1 MYINKDSN
9 NTSDT
14 YSDYSES
21 QSESSSDSSTTTTEY
36 EPHDWVNQAQ
46 SVENANGIKNILKEQ
61 LIQPVMGKPFKPLF
75 SENEIDDSF
84 ELALLR
90 FLHLIFSADG
100 VINFD
105 NLTKYM
111 DMSSPKSNKLQ
122 EFFMNNPGVMTD
134 YSFYYSNAGIDIRT
148 KWVELLGGY
157 NFFTYKDFANKQEI
171 KPDVNNFLEF
181 FENFFPNLD
190 FSGNTI
196 QEKLDTILPQLNFNF
211 ASLEAIHSTYQKISV
226 DTIHTGTLLNF
237 RINGIDL
244 FVFEFTKLKE
254 MNGGQPVEVFA
265 DCEFRYA

>member
-1 MYINKDSN
+1 MYINKEVN
-9 NTSDT
+9 NSSKT
-14 YSDYSES
+14 YSDYSKS
-21 QSESSSDSSTTTTEY
+21 QSESDSDSSTSTTSY
-36 EPHDWVNQAQ
+36 EAHDWVNEAQ
-46 SVENANGIKNILKEQ
+46 TVENASTVKNILKEQ

-90 FLHLIFSADG
+90 FLHLIFSVDG

-111 DMSSPKSNKLQ
+111 DMSNPNCNKLH
-122 EFFMNNPGVMTD
+122 EYFMNNPGVMTD

-148 KWVELLGGY
+148 KWIELLSGY
-157 NFFTYKDFANKQEI
+157 NFFTYKGNKQEI
-171 KPDVNNFLEF
+171 QPNVENFFEF

-190 FSGNTI
+190 SSGNTI
-196 QEKLDTILPQLNFNF
+196 QEKLDTMLPQLNFNF
-211 ASLEAIHSTYQKISV
+211 ESLEAIHSNYQKITFDSIHNS
-226 DTIHTGTLLNF
+226 TIFNL

-244 FVFEFTKLKE
+244 FVFEFTKLKD
-254 MNGGQPVEVFA
+254 MNDGQPVEVFS